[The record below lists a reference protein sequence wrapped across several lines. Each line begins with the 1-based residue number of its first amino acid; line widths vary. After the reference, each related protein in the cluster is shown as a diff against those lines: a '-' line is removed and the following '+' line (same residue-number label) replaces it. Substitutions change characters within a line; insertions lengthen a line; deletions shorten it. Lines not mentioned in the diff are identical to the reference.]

1 MVTATL
7 HFAVGPL
14 LSLDP
19 IPAEIAGN
27 GPRETLALRGDFD
40 RLVDSRKAK
49 SPALQEAVLEYA
61 RRTTLLTKARFDTGE
76 ASETGAARGG
86 AVAALSSNRA
96 PPNLQDAEVGK
107 RGQEGQKMRER
118 ETERARTRARERA
131 LLGTLR

>member
-1 MVTATL
+1 MHPGNSSDPAMVTATL

-86 AVAALSSNRA
+86 AVAATE
-96 PPNLQDAEVGK
+96 PPPTCKTPRWGRGGK
-107 RGQEGQKMRER
+107 KGKK
-118 ETERARTRARERA
+118 
-131 LLGTLR
+131 

>member
-1 MVTATL
+1 MEQMHPGNSSDPAMVTATL
-7 HFAVGPL
+7 HFAFGPL

-61 RRTTLLTKARFDTGE
+61 RRTTLLTKARFDTSYTGE

-86 AVAALSSNRA
+86 AVAATE
-96 PPNLQDAEVGK
+96 PPPTCKTPRWGRGGK
-107 RGQEGQKMRER
+107 KGKK
-118 ETERARTRARERA
+118 
-131 LLGTLR
+131 